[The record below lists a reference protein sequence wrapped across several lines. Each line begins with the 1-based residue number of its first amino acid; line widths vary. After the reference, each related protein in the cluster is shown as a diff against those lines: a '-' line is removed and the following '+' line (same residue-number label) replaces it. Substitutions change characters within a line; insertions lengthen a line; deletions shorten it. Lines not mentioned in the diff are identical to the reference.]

1 MNAYPRTA
9 RRRAGVGVLLAVLAA
24 VAAGLAAPSVAVAHP
39 GPPSPVFDPLSV
51 SWRSL
56 RDYNPANFNVA
67 VANALADGLI
77 PIDIDADAGGATY
90 VLGAVF
96 QRNLDGRD
104 WRLRHGL
111 TNDQYEDAWDDAASD
126 GFRLVDFETYVL
138 GGVRFY
144 NGLWVENVEGYGWVS
159 MRNMTQAQWV
169 AFRADQHDAGRIIID
184 VDHYAFGAGFRY
196 AAAAVTNDENLS
208 WEVEYNQ
215 SLATFNATVADY
227 YDDDFRLLVVDSV
240 QTPDGQRFTGIFVR
254 NVNGRSAPAHGQ
266 LTAAAYHDIWADYL
280 EDGLRPINQE
290 RYETVNGTRYLGVW
304 RQND

>member
-1 MNAYPRTA
+1 M
-9 RRRAGVGVLLAVLAA
+9 
-24 VAAGLAAPSVAVAHP
+24 AHP
-39 GPPSPVFDPLSV
+39 GPPSAVFDPFSV

-56 RDYNPANFNVA
+56 RDYSPVAFNTA
-67 VANALADGLI
+67 VADAEDANLI
-77 PIDIDADAGGATY
+77 PVDIDADAGGASY

-104 WRLRHGL
+104 WRLEHGL
-111 TNDQYEDAWDDAASD
+111 TNDEYEDAWSDAASD

-138 GGVRFY
+138 AGTRFY
-144 NGLWVENVEGYGWVS
+144 NGLWVENVEGYAWLS
-159 MRNMTQAQWV
+159 QRNMTAAQWV
-169 AFRADQHDAGRIIID
+169 AFRAAQHAAGRMVVD

-196 AAAAVTNDENLS
+196 AAVAVANPENLS

-215 SLATFNATVADY
+215 SLATFNATVAAY
-227 YDDDFRLLVVDSV
+227 YDDLYRLLVVDSV

-254 NVNGRSAPAHGQ
+254 NANGRSAPAHGQ
-266 LTAAAYHDIWADYL
+266 LTSAGFHDVWADYA

-290 RYETVNGTRYLGVW
+290 RYETAAGTRYLGVW